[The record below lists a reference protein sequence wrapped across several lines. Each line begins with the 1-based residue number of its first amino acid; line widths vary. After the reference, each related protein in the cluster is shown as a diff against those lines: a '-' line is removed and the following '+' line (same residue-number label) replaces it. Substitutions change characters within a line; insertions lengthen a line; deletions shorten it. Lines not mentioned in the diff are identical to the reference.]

1 MIAPSTRAATLG
13 VRATTDSEPRLLF
26 LYTVSAVAFL
36 LAAAALAVVRSV
48 EPFDHGW
55 WLVSYLALVG
65 GVSQL
70 LLGAGRLMLAGTRAS
85 APRRRRTPW
94 GELVLWNVG
103 TLLVPMGVL
112 TDTPEVVA
120 AGSVVLLV
128 ALVLFAAASR
138 TPAAAGPARHQRSY
152 LWAYRGLV
160 AFLAGSVVVGA
171 GLAEALPWQ

>member
-13 VRATTDSEPRLLF
+13 VRPTTDSEPRLRF

-85 APRRRRTPW
+85 ASRRRRTSW
-94 GELVLWNVG
+94 SELVLWNVG
-103 TLLVPMGVL
+103 TPLVPVGVL

-128 ALVLFAAASR
+128 ALVLFAASR
-138 TPAAAGPARHQRSY
+138 TPAAAGPARDQRSY